1 MARRQRSQK
10 RKSRGGGY
18 SLNPSQYISAGN
30 LVHTHYSGVG
40 KDCIGV
46 PVRPGY
52 INGYS
57 GAGIPGHA
65 GGSRRRSRGG
75 TRLEVASFQDAGFA
89 PSAHGIPPS
98 APAAAPPAAAPAAPS
113 AAPSAPGVPPQQ
125 KGGRYGAFLAP
136 LTASGIGASSYG
148 GIQRIGCENSA
159 TTANRMNGLPLRGGM
174 RGGAAL
180 GGAPVQGLG
189 SGYASSNFPLVNVGA
204 ADSMRYNAP
213 TAGYANR
220 MEAYPAG
227 GAVGGLTMQQ
237 PYAAGSFNQS
247 CIKTGGSY
255 RKKNKRGGALPVAL
269 NAGAFS
275 RASMG
280 EIGSRFDFDGTRGG
294 LPVKFGGTRSKR
306 SRRSNRSN
314 RRSRNN
320 RK

>member
-30 LVHTHYSGVG
+30 LVHTPYSGAG
-40 KDCIGV
+40 KDCMDT
-46 PVRPGY
+46 PVRSGY
-52 INGYS
+52 ISGYS
-57 GAGIPGHA
+57 GTGIPGHA

-75 TRLEVASFQDAGFA
+75 TRLEVASFQDAG
-89 PSAHGIPPS
+89 
-98 APAAAPPAAAPAAPS
+98 AAPTPAP
-113 AAPSAPGVPPQQ
+113 APSAPGVPQQ
-125 KGGRYGAFLAP
+125 KGGRYGPLLAP

-148 GIQRIGCENSA
+148 GIQRIGCESSA

-174 RGGAAL
+174 RGGSAL
-180 GGAPVQGLG
+180 GGAPFQGSG
-189 SGYASSNFPLVNVGA
+189 SGYAPPHFPLVQVGA

-213 TAGYANR
+213 TAGYTNR

-237 PYAAGSFNQS
+237 PYGGSFNQA

-280 EIGSRFDFDGTRGG
+280 EIGGRFDFDGTRGG
-294 LPVKFGGTRSKR
+294 LPVKFGGTRS
-306 SRRSNRSN
+306 RRSNRNKRSS
-314 RRSRNN
+314 RRSTRNN

>member
-1 MARRQRSQK
+1 MAHRQRSQK

-30 LVHTHYSGVG
+30 LVNTPYSGAG
-40 KDCIGV
+40 KDCMDT

-52 INGYS
+52 ISGYS

-89 PSAHGIPPS
+89 PSAPT
-98 APAAAPPAAAPAAPS
+98 
-113 AAPSAPGVPPQQ
+113 APGVPSQQ

-136 LTASGIGASSYG
+136 LTESGIGASSYG
-148 GIQRIGCENSA
+148 GIQRIGCESSS
-159 TTANRMNGLPLRGGM
+159 TTANRLNGLPLRGGM

-189 SGYASSNFPLVNVGA
+189 SGYASSNFPLVTVGA

-227 GAVGGLTMQQ
+227 GAVGGLTMQL

-255 RKKNKRGGALPVAL
+255 RKKNKRGGALPIAL
-269 NAGAFS
+269 NAGTFS
-275 RASMG
+275 RVSMG
-280 EIGSRFDFDGTRGG
+280 EIGGRFDFDGTKGG
-294 LPVKFGGTRSKR
+294 LPVKFGGTRSRRNKR
-306 SRRSNRSN
+306 SSRRT
-314 RRSRNN
+314 RNN